1 MSAFSDVLSRL
12 AATIEARKGG
22 DAAASYTAKLLTDPS
37 LAAKKLG
44 EEAIEAVIAAT
55 QGDKSALAGE
65 SADLIYN
72 LAVVWAAS
80 GVTPQDVWAEMDRR
94 EQMLGIAEKLP
105 KTRVTTKASSPKSV
119 AAAKPAAAAAVRRPV
134 ISLDARRAPKRR

>member
-22 DAAASYTAKLLTDPS
+22 DASASYTAKLLTDPS

-55 QGDKSALAGE
+55 QGDKAALAGE
-65 SADLIYN
+65 SADLIYHW
-72 LAVVWAAS
+72 LVV
-80 GVTPQDVWAEMDRR
+80 
-94 EQMLGIAEKLP
+94 L
-105 KTRVTTKASSPKSV
+105 
-119 AAAKPAAAAAVRRPV
+119 AAAG
-134 ISLDARRAPKRR
+134 ISLDDVAAKLEAREGTSGLAEKAGRPA